1 MADFKNMAKEILNCI
16 GGVDNIKEMSHCMT
30 RLRLNLKDDAKVKK
44 NELEKIEGV
53 MRVVVIGG
61 QYQVV
66 LGGIVDEVFAEASTL
81 VGDTV
86 DVNKE
91 MIQENLDADVPKKGK
106 FIENLIALL
115 SGIVSPIIPAM
126 LAAGFITALAKLA
139 VLAGVSETNTTIQ
152 ILSVAGDVLYGF
164 FPIFIG

>member
-1 MADFKNMAKEILNCI
+1 MCI
-16 GGVDNIKEMSHCMT
+16 RD
-30 RLRLNLKDDAKVKK
+30 R
-44 NELEKIEGV
+44 
-53 MRVVVIGG
+53 
-61 QYQVV
+61 
-66 LGGIVDEVFAEASTL
+66 FAEASTL

-152 ILSVAGDVLYGF
+152 ILSAVSYTHLDVYKRQDSKNQRWG
-164 FPIFIG
+164 